1 MNYNNFREK
10 IYYMHLLHILFYII
24 CISFMYFLFNQIS
37 FFNKNIASD
46 ILKLSELII
55 SIILLIFS
63 IHIKSITQ
71 KEIYG
76 IVQLFLVI
84 NCSMIL
90 IFLSPEGQFMFFK
103 NLLINIGYNNNSD
116 FYNSNMVIFYYIISK
131 YRVSDDNSKKI
142 YIEYIILLTIN
153 LIQANL
159 LNVYNNWQLQ
169 YINIIFIFILITLTF
184 RKIHVITLNS
194 KGKIDLIKL
203 NLFIELIRFVFMIIS
218 KFMKMNTSSNFIIVS
233 MKIILLSTMI
243 GIIVNITEESYR
255 FLFKEKIETS
265 NYFEYIN
272 RKIMNNNYKLEE
284 TYKKLSDKQMMYKSF
299 LGSLPSPIVI
309 INSSFR
315 ISYCNLKFLDEI
327 GQENIRDVVNRPIDK
342 FVDFSNK
349 INKKSWFDKN
359 LNPHTTSAKLNNKK
373 IEVRFFN
380 LKNEDSECIL
390 IFKDLTEKIKLL
402 CMKEELEDAQ
412 GREEIK
418 KNFLSNISHDLKIP
432 INVIYSAIQLER
444 ILIDKKDIGK
454 VKSYNDI
461 SMENC
466 LILTKLT
473 NNIID
478 ISKIDTENLEINLG
492 LYNIV
497 EFVEDYLFSLTPH
510 INNSGLD
517 IIFDTNEEEIYIYF
531 DKEMMQR
538 VILNL
543 VSNSIKFTNSGGNIF
558 VKIEDFDEYV
568 LIELSDNGIGMS
580 KEFIARAFNKY
591 EMEKRNKNNY
601 STGFGVGLFVV
612 HNLIKAQNG
621 DIDIKSEV
629 GKGSS
634 FSIKLYK
641 KRVV

>member
-10 IYYMHLLHILFYII
+10 IYYMNLKDILLYILYTSVI
-24 CISFMYFLFNQIS
+24 CFLLSQIS
-37 FFNKNIASD
+37 FFNENIIAD
-46 ILKLSELII
+46 LLKLTELTI
-55 SIILLIFS
+55 SIILLILF

-71 KEIYG
+71 REIYG
-76 IVQLFLVI
+76 VVQLFLII
-84 NCSMIL
+84 NCTIIL
-90 IFLSPEGQFMFFK
+90 VLLSPEGQFIFFK
-103 NLLINIGYNNNSD
+103 NFIKSIGYNNSD
-116 FYNSNMVIFYYIISK
+116 FSYINMVIFYYIITK
-131 YRVSDDNSKKI
+131 YKVNENNSKI
-142 YIEYIILLTIN
+142 MHIEYLILLTIGV
-153 LIQANL
+153 IQANL
-159 LNVYNNWQLQ
+159 LNKYNIWQLH
-169 YINIIFIFILITLTF
+169 IVHLIFIFLLIALTVRNTYIF
-184 RKIHVITLNS
+184 NFES

-203 NLFIELIRFVFMIIS
+203 NLVIEVIRFINIIFS
-218 KFMKMNTSSNFIIVS
+218 KNILNNTISNIIIII
-233 MKIILLSTMI
+233 MKIIVISTMI
-243 GIIVNITEESYR
+243 GVIINIAKESYR
-255 FLFKEKIETS
+255 FIFKDKIETS
-265 NYFEYIN
+265 DYLENIN

-284 TYKKLSDKQMMYKSF
+284 TYKKLSDKQIVYKSF
-299 LGSLPSPIVI
+299 LDSLPSPIVI

-315 ISYCNLKFLDEI
+315 ISYCNLKFLNEI
-327 GQENIRDVVNRPIDK
+327 GEENIRHVVNRRIDR
-342 FVDFSNK
+342 FINFSTKVNK
-349 INKKSWFDKN
+349 DICFGNN
-359 LNPHTTSAKLNNKK
+359 LKPNTTTAKLNNKR
-373 IEVRFFN
+373 IEARFFN
-380 LKNEDSECIL
+380 LDNDDSECII

-402 CMKEELEDAQ
+402 GMKEELEDVEV
-412 GREEIK
+412 REEIK

-432 INVIYSAIQLER
+432 INVIYSAIQLEK
-444 ILIDKKDIGK
+444 ILIDKNNIEK

-497 EFVEDYLFSLTPH
+497 EFVEDYLFSLSPY

-517 IIFDTNEEEIYIYF
+517 IIFDTSEEEIYIHF

-543 VSNSIKFTNSGGNIF
+543 VSNSIKFTSSGGNIF
-558 VKIEDFDEYV
+558 VKIEDFNEYV

-580 KEFIARAFNKY
+580 KEFITRAFNKY
-591 EMEKRNKNNY
+591 EMEKRNKNNS

-621 DIDIKSEV
+621 DINIESKV
-629 GKGSS
+629 GNGSK